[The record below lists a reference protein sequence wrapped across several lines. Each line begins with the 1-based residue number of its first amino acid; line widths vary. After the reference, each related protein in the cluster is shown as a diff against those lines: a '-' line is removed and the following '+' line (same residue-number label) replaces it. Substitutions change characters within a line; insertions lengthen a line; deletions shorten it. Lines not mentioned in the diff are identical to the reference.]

1 MYVLQC
7 YIVYYALLCFN
18 DLTGDVCIGMLTE
31 RLWMV
36 HIRQH
41 ADVFLQM
48 EIASAV
54 RAAFYIDC
62 RMLSCTHWFCICR
75 SLANRYNLFKK
86 IARLAETYH
95 SKPAMFSTNQRQ
107 HCLARVLPP
116 LGLIAC
122 FSALGSG
129 WNKGYCF
136 CSSFSY
142 PH

>member
-1 MYVLQC
+1 MYSLVLHLQ
-7 YIVYYALLCFN
+7 I
-18 DLTGDVCIGMLTE
+18 TG
-31 RLWMV
+31 
-36 HIRQH
+36 QS
-41 ADVFLQM
+41 LQF
-48 EIASAV
+48 V
-54 RAAFYIDC
+54 Q
-62 RMLSCTHWFCICR
+62 
-75 SLANRYNLFKK
+75 K